1 MDTQSTTA
9 RTVASRDASIEYIS
23 DNIFQLTLF
32 PENKAEV
39 FEPGLSKLDQ
49 GQEEASLI
57 LRNLTS
63 WCPDVAAQFAQ
74 RSTTTILKTP
84 FRLVFPSDARGTFDK
99 DLYPRQYFAISYCW
113 HSSDYPN
120 SNYEPHDRWP
130 FSKPFVDAI
139 LCEKEHPRIGLWIDQ
154 LCIDQE
160 DTLDKQMSV
169 AAMDVIY
176 RSCMRLLVLL
186 EDVKLTEAETY
197 LVENFEISKIQWH
210 KAWLPE
216 PEVRPL
222 YLSLYKKINAARW
235 WDRAWCFHEFNVNE
249 PWSDKRQRYRNH
261 NATFFMNGPGD
272 SIVKMK
278 WVNLHVIMSTAID
291 LPSHDNDINL
301 NAFKGR
307 EIFTGFANQG
317 GPPTATMKSSIM
329 ASHNSVARKGC
340 QNLGDRISI
349 MINISGRALAYFG
362 EALNNK
368 DEVLYF
374 SALLALAAGETY
386 PLSMTD
392 PTSIRLMGNK
402 TWLSRSLGTGDAII
416 PKFPLGSVQGIRQV
430 STEVIKIDMI
440 FLQRLGIPT
449 DHSFELDA
457 VGQVFPG
464 TIPTTEPAKYAADA
478 SKSHL
483 PAAQKDS
490 ECDEHRRRFIA
501 TCISN
506 GIRFTANLW
515 EQLKRDVVHPN
526 YNQGIFRDLQPNTA
540 LYMPAQRF
548 LDQLRRYASP
558 ETLESNAFDLDDASI
573 FLTWVTD
580 PRSMY
585 YIGSLSFRLQCTMDG
600 RQALMTITSI
610 KEDWKDAKFE
620 ELQAAIPTDLLNAS
634 CMTSRVW
641 ILQPL
646 EIDEGVVLR
655 WKVVA
660 KALLLGEPNLME
672 ELRLHGNQDDAVV
685 ALKADTCVGG

>member
-1 MDTQSTTA
+1 
-9 RTVASRDASIEYIS
+9 
-23 DNIFQLTLF
+23 
-32 PENKAEV
+32 
-39 FEPGLSKLDQ
+39 
-49 GQEEASLI
+49 
-57 LRNLTS
+57 
-63 WCPDVAAQFAQ
+63 
-74 RSTTTILKTP
+74 
-84 FRLVFPSDARGTFDK
+84 
-99 DLYPRQYFAISYCW
+99 
-113 HSSDYPN
+113 
-120 SNYEPHDRWP
+120 
-130 FSKPFVDAI
+130 
-139 LCEKEHPRIGLWIDQ
+139 
-154 LCIDQE
+154 
-160 DTLDKQMSV
+160 
-169 AAMDVIY
+169 
-176 RSCMRLLVLL
+176 
-186 EDVKLTEAETY
+186 
-197 LVENFEISKIQWH
+197 
-210 KAWLPE
+210 
-216 PEVRPL
+216 
-222 YLSLYKKINAARW
+222 
-235 WDRAWCFHEFNVNE
+235 
-249 PWSDKRQRYRNH
+249 
-261 NATFFMNGPGD
+261 MNGPGD

-278 WVNLHVIMSTAID
+278 WVNLQVIMSTAID
-291 LPSHDNDINL
+291 LPSHENDITL

-307 EIFTGFANQG
+307 EIFSGFANQG

-349 MINISGRALAYFG
+349 MINISGRALAYYG

-368 DEVLYF
+368 DEALYL
-374 SALLALAAGETY
+374 SALLALTAGEAY

-402 TWLSRSLGTGDAII
+402 TWLSRSLGTGDTII
-416 PKFPLGSVQGIRQV
+416 PKFPLGSVQGIRQI

-440 FLQRLGIPT
+440 FVQILSTPT

-483 PAAQKDS
+483 PAAQTDS

-506 GIRFTANLW
+506 GIQFTANIW

-540 LYMPAQRF
+540 LCIPAQRF
-548 LDQLRRYASP
+548 LDQLQRDTSP
-558 ETLESNAFDLDDASI
+558 EMLEGTAFDVGEANI

-610 KEDWKDAKFE
+610 KEDWKDAKLE
-620 ELQAAIPTDLLNAS
+620 QLQAAIPTDLLNAS

-655 WKVVA
+655 WRIVA
-660 KALLLGEPNLME
+660 KALLLGEPDLVE
-672 ELRLHGNQDDAVV
+672 ELRLHGNQHDAVA
-685 ALKADTCVGG
+685 ALKADACVGG